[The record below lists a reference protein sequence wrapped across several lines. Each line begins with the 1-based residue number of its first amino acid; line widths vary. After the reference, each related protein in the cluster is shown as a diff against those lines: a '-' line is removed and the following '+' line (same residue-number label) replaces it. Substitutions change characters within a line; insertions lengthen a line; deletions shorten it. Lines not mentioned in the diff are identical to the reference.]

1 MRHSA
6 RATRLAA
13 STAIWM
19 AIGSTALAQTALAPN
34 DALNAA
40 PSNTPPAAAADTPGA
55 TGAEIV
61 VTGSRIRRDPLSLAA
76 PITFIDK
83 AAIERTGLSSV
94 ADVLQR
100 LPLSGGGLNTRNN
113 ASGNLGNPPDGGGVG
128 AGAAQIDLRYLGAN
142 RTLVLLDG
150 LRVVPGASASGIP
163 SAVDLNII
171 PNGAIERIEVLQDG
185 AAPIYGSDAI
195 AGVVNIITRKK
206 QRGFEG
212 TAQASGFFEK
222 GDGFTQ
228 DYSLSYGA
236 GTDRVNIVAGASYT
250 KQDAVFA
257 SDRAIS
263 AYPTPYGTSCLQ
275 GGCSGATPLGRFTV
289 NSALNPDSS
298 YRPLTLKAVTTGRP
312 AFDALNPTAGSFKD
326 LTNADRFNFR
336 PYNYLVTPN
345 ERYGGFV
352 NASADFG
359 GVTAR
364 VKAIY
369 NRRTSANQAAP
380 LPLSVG
386 PGAGNGNLLDTITI
400 DASNPYNP
408 FGTLSSGVNGT
419 PATYDQVRR
428 RFVEG
433 GPRHYDQQV
442 DTFYLTGTLEGNFH
456 IGDHKF
462 FWDVNAIEGLNT
474 AKQNF
479 TGNVNSAR
487 IQQALGPVANCTGAC
502 VPLDLFGG
510 PGTITPAQ
518 LAYITFTEHDQSKQ
532 ELTDFTVNI
541 SGDLFQLPGGPLG
554 LAAGYEHRYNYGSFT
569 PDPLIQAGL
578 GADIPAQAAAG
589 SIKADELYGEFRAP
603 FLKNKPFFKLLE
615 ASFAV
620 RYSHYSLFGDTTNLK
635 AGFLWQ
641 PTADITFRGNW
652 AQGFR
657 APSIGELFGGA
668 SRFDNPLTDPCNN
681 SATLPATVRANCIA
695 NGVPANINYVQDG
708 GPNSQIG
715 LTTGGNKTL
724 KPETSNSYT
733 AGIAIAPSF
742 LRDRGFSKRIV
753 LEASYY
759 DINLQGAV
767 RALSGGTLLSR
778 CAQTGDAL
786 SCAAV
791 RRSTTTGNIL
801 NIDAVLQNIGA
812 ITTNGV
818 DLTLTY
824 RSPDS
829 RLGSFGLF
837 FAGTYLIKYRE
848 IAPATIG
855 FTRIPHDGA
864 ENGSP
869 DQAYPRFKG
878 NATADWA
885 LGPVNASATGR
896 YITAVQDVA
905 DLDAAGR
912 PTRFSPKLYLDLT
925 LGYRPPVLDNRLQFT
940 IGVNNVLD
948 RDPPACGACNNGA
961 YDPGTY
967 DTPGRF
973 GFVRVSYRR

>member
-1 MRHSA
+1 MRKTVLA
-6 RATRLAA
+6 R
-13 STAIWM
+13 STATAAIWVAM
-19 AIGSTALAQTALAPN
+19 TAAAFAQTATG
-34 DALNAA
+34 DATNAA
-40 PSNTPPAAAADTPGA
+40 PANTPSSAVAPVG
-55 TGAEIV
+55 GEVV

-76 PITFIDK
+76 PVTFIDK
-83 AAIERTGLSSV
+83 AAVERTGLSAI

-100 LPLSGGGLNTRNN
+100 LPISGGGLNTRNN
-113 ASGNLGNPPDGGGVG
+113 SSGNLGNPPDGGGVG

-163 SAVDLNII
+163 ASVDLNII

-212 TAQASGFFEK
+212 TAQASGYFEK

-236 GTDRVNIVAGASYT
+236 GNDRVNIVAGASYT

-263 AYPTPYGTSCLQ
+263 AYPTPYATSCAA
-275 GGCSGATPLGRFTV
+275 GGCSSATLLGRFDI
-289 NSALNPDSS
+289 NNQIADRSLIRLALRQPTAGK
-298 YRPLTLKAVTTGRP
+298 PV
-312 AFDALNPTAGSFKD
+312 FDPLNPTGANTSFKAFG
-326 LTNADRFNFR
+326 TEDRFNFK

-359 GVTAR
+359 PVTAR

-369 NRRTSANQAAP
+369 NRRESANQAAP
-380 LPLSVG
+380 LPLFLG
-386 PGAGNGNLLDTITI
+386 PGGGNGNLLDTITI
-400 DASNPYNP
+400 DGSNPYNP
-408 FGTLSSGVNGT
+408 FGTLSSGANGT
-419 PATYDQVRR
+419 PVTYDTVRR
-428 RFVEG
+428 RLIEG
-433 GPRHYDQQV
+433 GPRHYDQTV
-442 DTFYLTGTLEGNFH
+442 DTFYLTASLDGTFH
-456 IGDHKF
+456 IGEHKF
-462 FWDVNAIEGLNT
+462 FWDVNAIEGLND
-474 AKQNF
+474 AKQSF
-479 TGNVNSAR
+479 TGNVNAAKV
-487 IQQALGPVANCTGAC
+487 QQALGPVANCTGAC
-502 VPLDLFGG
+502 VPLDVFGG
-510 PGTITPAQ
+510 AGTITPAQ
-518 LAYITFTEHDQSKQ
+518 YNFIAFTEHDKSKQ
-532 ELTDFTVNI
+532 ELTDFTINV
-541 SGDLFQLPGGPLG
+541 SGSLFELPGGPLG

-569 PDPLIQAGL
+569 PDPLITAGL
-578 GADIPAQAAAG
+578 GADIPAQPGAG
-589 SIKADELYGEFRAP
+589 SIKADELYGELRAP
-603 FLKNKPFFKLLE
+603 FLSNRPFFKLLE

-620 RYSHYSLFGDTTNLK
+620 RYSNYSLFGDTTNLK

-641 PTADITFRGNW
+641 PNADITLRGNW
-652 AQGFR
+652 AEGFR

-668 SRFDNPLTDPCNN
+668 SRFDSPLTDPCNN
-681 SATLPATVRANCIA
+681 SATLPANVRANCVA

-708 GPNSQIG
+708 GPNSQIS
-715 LTTGGNKTL
+715 LTTGGNKNL

-733 AGIAIAPSF
+733 AGIVIAPSF
-742 LRDRGFSKRIV
+742 LRDRGFSKRVV

-767 RALSGGTLLSR
+767 RSLSGSTLLSR
-778 CAQTGDAL
+778 CALTGDAL
-786 SCAAV
+786 SCAAINRNRV
-791 RRSTTTGNIL
+791 TGNVL
-801 NIDAVLQNIGA
+801 NISALLQNIGA

-818 DLTLTY
+818 DLTLTW
-824 RSPDS
+824 RSPES
-829 RLGSFGLF
+829 PYGSFGLF

-848 IAPATIG
+848 IAPATTG
-855 FTRIPHDGA
+855 FTRIAHDGT

-878 NATADWA
+878 NATLDWA
-885 LGPVNASATGR
+885 VGPVNASVTTR
-896 YITAVQDVA
+896 YITAVQDEA
-905 DLDAAGR
+905 DGVRL
-912 PTRFSPKLYLDLT
+912 SPKLYLDLT
-925 LGYRPPVLDNRLQFT
+925 LGYRPPVLDRRLQFT

-948 RDPPACGACNNGA
+948 RDPPACASCNNGA

-973 GFVRVSYRR
+973 GFLRVSYRR